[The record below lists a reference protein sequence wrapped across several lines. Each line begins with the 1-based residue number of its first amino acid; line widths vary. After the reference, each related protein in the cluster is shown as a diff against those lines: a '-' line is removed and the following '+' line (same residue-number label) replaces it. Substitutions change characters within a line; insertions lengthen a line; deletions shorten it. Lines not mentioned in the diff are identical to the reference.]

1 MFNFNANT
9 IIAETIGYL
18 IVSVIIKIAL
28 MDEEYTSIRRIL
40 LIGYLI
46 FSSLFISLTVF
57 IIVSV
62 AIVILTF
69 GIKRLLEY

>member
-18 IVSVIIKIAL
+18 IVSV
-28 MDEEYTSIRRIL
+28 
-40 LIGYLI
+40 
-46 FSSLFISLTVF
+46 
-57 IIVSV
+57 